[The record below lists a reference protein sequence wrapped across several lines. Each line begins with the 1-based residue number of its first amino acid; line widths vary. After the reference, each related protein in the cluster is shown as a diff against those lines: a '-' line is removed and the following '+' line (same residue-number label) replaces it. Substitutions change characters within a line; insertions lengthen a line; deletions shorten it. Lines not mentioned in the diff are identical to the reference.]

1 MEEMFKNAV
10 SFDQSLNWD
19 ITSVINMLNMFQ
31 GITLST
37 TNYDAILI
45 YWENVLNTAFPGG
58 TGYTPTISI
67 SFGGSQY
74 TGGGSAAAARASLIS
89 NFNWTITDGGIA

>member
-1 MEEMFKNAV
+1 MSGMFSSTL

-19 ITSVINMLNMFQ
+19 ITSVLDMFNMFHN
-31 GITLST
+31 ITLST

-45 YWENVLNTAFPGG
+45 YWENVLDTTFPGG
-58 TGYTPTISI
+58 AGYTPTISI

-74 TGGGSAAAARASLIS
+74 TGGGAAATARASLIN
-89 NFNWTITDGGIA
+89 NFNWTITDGGIV